1 MVVMPLYRT
10 HSIAPEKLL
19 TMSANILHQAFFTGM
34 RLDAK
39 RRYQFL
45 ESGRSVFLLK
55 VRMED
60 GSELE
65 VNLRLD
71 CHELHGKLNFSA
83 FRRLIGRLLTA
94 VTQKLSEKQP
104 LNIFSNDEQQR
115 WVFLIPAL
123 YQTGDDVNMLV
134 LAVELN
140 QPGTLSLELLF
151 IDPSQF
157 EQQQNPPPPQ
167 AAVVG

>member
-1 MVVMPLYRT
+1 MPLYRT
-10 HSIAPEKLL
+10 HSVAPEKLL
-19 TMSANILHQAFFTGM
+19 AMSANILHQAFFAGT

-45 ESGRSVFLLK
+45 ENGRTVFLIK

-71 CHELHGKLNFSA
+71 HSELRGKLNFSA
-83 FRRLIGRLLTA
+83 FRQLVGQLLA
-94 VTQKLSEKQP
+94 LQVQKLNEKQP

-123 YQTGDDVNMLV
+123 HQVGDVVNMLV
-134 LAVELN
+134 LAIELN
-140 QPGTLSLELLF
+140 QPGSMALELLF

-157 EQQQNPPPPQ
+157 PT
-167 AAVVG
+167 ASTSAAASAVVS

>member
-19 TMSANILHQAFFTGM
+19 AMSANILHQAFFAST

-45 ESGRSVFLLK
+45 ENGRTVFLLK
-55 VRMED
+55 VGMED

-71 CHELHGKLNFSA
+71 RSELHGKLNFSA
-83 FRRLIGRLLTA
+83 FRQLVGQLLA
-94 VTQKLSEKQP
+94 LQTQKLSEKQP

-123 YQTGDDVNMLV
+123 QQAGDQLNMMV
-134 LAVELN
+134 LALELN
-140 QPGTLSLELLF
+140 QPGSLLLELMF
-151 IDPSQF
+151 IDPKQF
-157 EQQQNPPPPQ
+157 EQQQKQPQ
-167 AAVVG
+167 QVSAN